1 MHDRLQGYPRF
12 CAHMNIFIFFEF
24 VSRSFPPIK
33 RHGWYLCKNYHVYVT
48 QVTQQMKYVFVY
60 GSQMNW

>member
-24 VSRSFPPIK
+24 VPRSFPPIK
-33 RHGWYLCKNYHVYVT
+33 HYGWYLCKNYRIHVT
-48 QVTQQMKYVFVY
+48 
-60 GSQMNW
+60 